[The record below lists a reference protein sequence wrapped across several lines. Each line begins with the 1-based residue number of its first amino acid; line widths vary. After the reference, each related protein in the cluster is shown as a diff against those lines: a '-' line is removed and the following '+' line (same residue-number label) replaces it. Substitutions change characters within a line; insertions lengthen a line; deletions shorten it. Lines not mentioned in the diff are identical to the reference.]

1 MKKVFLLLYNFLED
15 FFHLIRIKK
24 FLKTKVFFKRPTIFD
39 VGSHKG
45 KITRLFYELYRDAKI
60 YSFEPNKLLHNKIKQ
75 KNFKKS
81 IKLYDYALGEKKKE
95 RIINIE
101 DLDLTSSLSKID
113 KNSFY
118 LRVKELILG
127 KSSNYRTQK
136 VRVITLD
143 HFCKTKKIKKID
155 LIKIDVEG
163 YEYMVLLG
171 GKKIINNTHYV
182 IIEVQKNSMYKN
194 YSERKIEK
202 FLEKNNFELLKK
214 FNFPFMFFEDR
225 IYKNKKFN

>member
-1 MKKVFLLLYNFLED
+1 L
-15 FFHLIRIKK
+15 
-24 FLKTKVFFKRPTIFD
+24 
-39 VGSHKG
+39 
-45 KITRLFYELYRDAKI
+45 
-60 YSFEPNKLLHNKIKQ
+60 Q
-75 KNFKKS
+75 
-81 IKLYDYALGEKKKE
+81 
-95 RIINIE
+95 
-101 DLDLTSSLSKID
+101 
-113 KNSFY
+113 
-118 LRVKELILG
+118 
-127 KSSNYRTQK
+127 
-136 VRVITLD
+136 
-143 HFCKTKKIKKID
+143 TKKIKKID

-194 YSERKIEK
+194 YSEKKIEK